1 MDSDDW
7 QESTGQNVYEMF
19 VENGGPGFWIRRITW
34 GGTCARVIRLGEMT
48 KPPPYFGSPSALMDV
63 YSLEGALKEGLA
75 QVRVPGTYKTWR
87 KIEAP
92 PWAAR
97 MNLRPFDDPH
107 IDAALAALDRKRGK
121 GKRETTEGT
130 EDADQVTR
138 LRLNVP
144 FERKEEAK
152 RIGARWWPAEK
163 TWWLP
168 KDNSAALF
176 QARSLGFLAKDE

>member
-1 MDSDDW
+1 M
-7 QESTGQNVYEMF
+7 
-19 VENGGPGFWIRRITW
+19 GG
-34 GGTCARVIRLGEMT
+34 A
-48 KPPPYFGSPSALMDV
+48 
-63 YSLEGALKEGLA
+63 
-75 QVRVPGTYKTWR
+75 
-87 KIEAP
+87 
-92 PWAAR
+92 